1 VANLPDPRFC
11 NCCASLAPAV
21 PALIWNRPG
30 LSAIR
35 YRIGTFA
42 SFRQTMLDEIHRWS
56 ELTGLATREPDDHA
70 ITLLELFAA
79 VGDVLTFYNERIA
92 NEMYLAQAV
101 HKASIE
107 QLVALVGYRP
117 RPALSATGLLSFEI
131 DEGRATRVGHGLKVM
146 SVPGP
151 DERPQIF
158 ETMEELA
165 ATGRLNAATAFA
177 PFQPVNPLAQASRT
191 ATITSDTSELH
202 AGDRLVLFGRD
213 TVEEK
218 EISSIVSGPDGTRLG
233 WRPAIQHADFYP
245 RTVRAAKTTRRLRFF
260 GHNAPPSHN
269 VYDTNPS
276 TPPQHRWHTET
287 IDGSF
292 AASET
297 EYPLDARI
305 DDLKPGVHLLVDAG
319 AGAVPRIRTA
329 VITATDD
336 KPANLGPLADTVT
349 HVSIRQTVVGR
360 PTVAALPSGPAVVL
374 ARSGGGHPS
383 FLGPASAPPR
393 ELYMLA
399 TMLFASSDMAAL
411 TTSAT
416 RFDIF
421 VRDAALS
428 LQQVTLNGFILS
440 PWTDRGGLLTSPPTA
455 VALAGGHVRVFV
467 RGADFALWTLDA
479 TGGPATWSSLGGGLT
494 SPPAVVSPDG
504 TRIAVFVR
512 GPDRALWWRSFDGV
526 SWDVWE
532 SLGGELDGAPA
543 ATASPTGRIDVFGR
557 GPDGALKHR
566 QRNGGIWR
574 PWRDLGGKV
583 AGDPAAVAGAPD
595 WAAAIV
601 RGADDQMQFI
611 ARIGDSWTPW
621 IDQGGALASDPSA
634 AIDSAGVQ
642 VAARHRN
649 GTIAT
654 TTLSLAGAT
663 WSTHGDG
670 LGDIPDRR
678 ATRIYETSG
687 DDIEF
692 RSFDYPKRAAGG
704 WIVVPLRP
712 GEDANDEDGL
722 GALKKGRRILLS
734 GGGRHHAAHV
744 MTTFAASTEPGEPPD
759 HLAVGFV
766 PPLPETSGPVT
777 LLGNIATA
785 SHGETQREDAL
796 GNGNAAVAFQS
807 FGVPPG
813 EISHLPEAAGV
824 RPVPQ
829 VELRVGEILWNE
841 VPYLFGHGI
850 KERVFTLNI
859 RTDADSVISGGDGIR
874 AGARFPTGALNI
886 RLKRRLGAGL
896 EGNLKP
902 GQLSIALGKPV
913 GLKGVTN
920 PLATSGGA
928 PAESNVRQSAPNG
941 VRAFGRI
948 VSLADFQTLATASGL
963 AARAHVTWVW
973 NRLERTVH
981 LTVAGPAGAPLSPG
995 NLALLHAQLTASRDP
1010 NRPLLIANLV
1020 RVPIAIAAK
1029 LSVDPAYSA
1038 DAVADAARAALLD
1051 AFAPESI
1058 GIGQP
1063 VHLSGVYAIL
1073 QGVAGIRAADID
1085 LLHLKHHSELSPDER
1100 AVRSVTMAAVQTHIR
1115 LYAARP
1121 LPADAGDIDRYQRAA
1136 FEPGPPPVV
1145 LPAEQAFIADG
1156 AHDVTLTVVGAL

>member
-11 NCCASLAPAV
+11 GCCAPSASAV

-42 SFRQTMLDEIHRWS
+42 SFRQTMLDDIHRWS

-92 NEMYLAQAV
+92 NEMYLGQAV

-131 DEGRATRVGHGLKVM
+131 DEGQATRVWRGLKVM

-158 ETMEELA
+158 ETMEEIGA
-165 ATGRLNAATAFA
+165 NGRLNAATAFA
-177 PFQPVNPLAQASRT
+177 PFRQLNPLAQGGRA
-191 ATITSDTSELH
+191 AAITSDASQLH
-202 AGDRLVLFGRD
+202 AGDRFVLFGRD
-213 TVEEK
+213 AIEEK
-218 EISSIVSGPDGTRLG
+218 DIDSISSGTDGTRLG
-233 WRPAIQHADFYP
+233 WSPAIQHADFLP
-245 RTVRAAKTTRRLRFF
+245 RTVRAAKTMRRLRFF
-260 GHNAPPSHN
+260 GHDAPTAHN
-269 VYDTNPS
+269 VYDTDPS
-276 TPPQHRWHTET
+276 TPPQLRWHSEP

-292 AASET
+292 GAGET
-297 EYPLDARI
+297 EYPLDSRM
-305 DDLKPGVHLLVDAG
+305 DDLKPGAHFLVDAG
-319 AGAVPRIRTA
+319 PAAIPRIRTA
-329 VITATDD
+329 VIAETDD
-336 KPANLGPLADTVT
+336 KPASLGPLSDTVT
-349 HVSIRQTVVGR
+349 HVALRQTIVGR
-360 PTVAALPSGPAVVL
+360 PTVARLLSGAAVVL

-393 ELYMLA
+393 ELYLLN
-399 TMLFASSDMAAL
+399 TLLFASSDMAAL

-428 LQQVTLNGFILS
+428 LQQTTFNGVVLS
-440 PWTDRGGLLTSPPTA
+440 PWTDRGGVLTSPPAA
-455 VALAGGHVRVFV
+455 VALAGGQVRVFV
-467 RGADFALWTLDA
+467 QGADLALWTLDA
-479 TGGPATWSSLGGGLT
+479 TGGPASWNSLGGSLT

-504 TRIAVFVR
+504 VRIAVFVR
-512 GPDRALWWRSFDGV
+512 GPDRALWWRFFNGAT
-526 SWDVWE
+526 WAPWE
-532 SLGGELDGAPA
+532 PLGGELGGAPA
-543 ATASPTGRIDVFGR
+543 ATASPTGRLDVFAR

-566 QRNGGIWR
+566 QRDAGVWK

-601 RGADDQMQFI
+601 RGAENQLQFI
-611 ARIGDSWTPW
+611 ARIGDGWTPW

-634 AIDSAGVQ
+634 AIDPAGVQ

-654 TTLSLAGAT
+654 ATLSLSGTT

-670 LGDIPDRR
+670 LGSIPDRR
-678 ATRIYETSG
+678 TTRIYEISG
-687 DDIEF
+687 DGIEF
-692 RSFDYPKRAAGG
+692 RNFDYPKRASGD
-704 WIVVPLRP
+704 WVVVPLRP
-712 GEDANDEDGL
+712 DEDANDETGL
-722 GALKKGRRILLS
+722 AALKKGRRILLS
-734 GGGRHHAAHV
+734 GGGRHHAAQV
-744 MTTFAASTEPGEPPD
+744 TTTLPVPTEPGQLPD

-796 GNGNAAVAFQS
+796 GNGSAALAFQS
-807 FGVPPG
+807 FAVPPG
-813 EISHLPEAAGV
+813 DISHLPEAAGV

-829 VELRVGEILWNE
+829 VELRVGDILWNE

-850 KERVFTLNI
+850 KDRVYTLNI
-859 RTDADSVISGGDGIR
+859 RSDADPVVSGGDGIR
-874 AGARFPTGALNI
+874 AGARFPTGALNV
-886 RLKRRLGAGL
+886 RLTRRLGAGI
-896 EGNLKP
+896 EGNLQP
-902 GQLSIALGKPV
+902 GQLSIALAKPV
-913 GLKGVTN
+913 GLRGVTN

-928 PAESNVRQSAPNG
+928 PGEANARQSAPNG
-941 VRAFGRI
+941 VRTFGRI
-948 VSLADFQTLATASGL
+948 VSLADFESLATASGL

-981 LTVAGPAGAPLSPG
+981 LTAAGPAGAPLSVD
-995 NLALLHAQLTASRDP
+995 NLALLHTQLTASRDP

-1020 RVPIAIAAK
+1020 RVPIAVSAK

-1038 DAVADAARAALLD
+1038 DAVTDAARAALLE
-1051 AFAPESI
+1051 AFAPESM
-1058 GIGQP
+1058 GIGRP
-1063 VHLSGVYAIL
+1063 VHLSGIYAIL
-1073 QGVAGIRAADID
+1073 QGVAGVRAADID
-1085 LLHLKHHSELSPDER
+1085 LLHLKHHAELSPAER
-1100 AVRSVTMAAVQTHIR
+1100 AVRSVSSAAVQSHIR

-1145 LPAEQAFIADG
+1145 LPAEQAYIADG
-1156 AHDVTLTVVGAL
+1156 ALDVTLTVVGAL